1 MRNIVFVVL
10 IFLLGACSTIELA
23 EYQTAPKPSKNLKD
37 RTLPTPS
44 WEFSETDA
52 SNRVIV
58 GAAFYAHLNSCQF
71 IQRYKA
77 RTNQSFT
84 GTLNLIKNRAARM
97 GAKWITIVHHSEID
111 WTEENP
117 YLENLRVEYISGTQ
131 INESRYVTTLV
142 ADLYDCPCN
151 TQTCSM
157 R

>member
-1 MRNIVFVVL
+1 MRILILVLSVL
-10 IFLLGACSTIELA
+10 ILGACSTIELA
-23 EYQTAPKPSKNLKD
+23 DYQVAQRPTQNLKD
-37 RTLPTPS
+37 RTLSTPS

-52 SNRVIV
+52 SARIIV

-77 RTNQSFT
+77 RTNQNFNS
-84 GTLNLIKNRAARM
+84 TLNLIKNRASRM
-97 GAKWITIVHHSEID
+97 GAKWITIIHHSETD

-117 YLENLRVEYISGTQ
+117 YSENLKVEYISGTQ

-151 TQTCSM
+151 IQTCSN